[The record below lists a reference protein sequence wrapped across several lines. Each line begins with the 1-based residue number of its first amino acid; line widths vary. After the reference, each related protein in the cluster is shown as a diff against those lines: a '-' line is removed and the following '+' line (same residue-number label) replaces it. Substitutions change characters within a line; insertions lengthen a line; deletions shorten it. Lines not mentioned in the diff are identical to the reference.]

1 MPGLNIVRPTPNS
14 LVVPDQDFTVSGIA
28 FDRGWPEPT
37 MIDSVTVSV
46 DHGPEISA
54 QLTPGQPGP
63 QTVFNFQAQVR
74 VSAAQGPHTIRVTAT
89 NDMGRAAT
97 DSVTVF
103 VGVGPLLA
111 TFTGT
116 STIRTTHPDAPGPFV
131 DTLTAGAEFSAA
143 RRTVVL
149 RLPQIRRVTTPPQQ
163 PNVTVT
169 IEVTMV
175 GRGTGMFTPA
185 DGSMAVPVTLLFR
198 VLVQYLGI
206 TVSDTT
212 STLTDTL
219 TTGSDTSPTGA
230 FSDTGAPM
238 DGTGF
243 VVLVADGQFSG
254 GVLNGRDASLV
265 IVGTVSPRP

>member
-1 MPGLNIVRPTPNS
+1 MPGLRIARPTPNA

-37 MIDSVTVSV
+37 MIDSVTVRV
-46 DHGPEISA
+46 DNGPEISA

-63 QTVFNFQAQVR
+63 QTVFNFEAQVR
-74 VSAAQGPHTIRVTAT
+74 VSATQGPHTIRVTAT
-89 NDMGRAAT
+89 NDMGRSAT
-97 DSVTVF
+97 ESVTVF

-116 STIRTTHPDAPGPFV
+116 STISTTHPDAPGPFV
-131 DTLTAGAEFSAA
+131 DTLTAGAEFSAD

-149 RLPQIRRVTTPPQQ
+149 RLPQIRRVTTPQ
-163 PNVTVT
+163 PDVTVT

-175 GRGTGMFTPA
+175 GGGTGMFTPA

-198 VLVQYLGI
+198 VLVQFLGI

-212 STLTDTL
+212 STLSDTL

-243 VVLVADGQFSG
+243 VVLVADGQFTG
-254 GVLNGRDASLV
+254 GVLNGRDVSLV